1 MKASDLTQNP
11 VSDSE
16 PIYEGDTLPVFLLK
30 WFTCSALFTLVS
42 LYLMPIRFDLSEQLS
57 DPLFYAEALFW
68 FMSSLLL
75 AVYVYESSI
84 PGALKRIRRFWA
96 FAPLMM
102 TVVLVVLRGPIHGI
116 QGIREETLAEMDLYR
131 GRCGPIITGTG
142 LLAAG
147 IFYFWARKSA
157 ASVQPRFAAF
167 AVALSAGS
175 LASFIM
181 EFICP
186 HENVMHL
193 IIWHFLPLVL
203 LGTLAALAGRKL
215 LNS

>member
-1 MKASDLTQNP
+1 
-11 VSDSE
+11 
-16 PIYEGDTLPVFLLK
+16 
-30 WFTCSALFTLVS
+30 
-42 LYLMPIRFDLSEQLS
+42 MPIRFDLMEQFS
-57 DPLFYAEALFW
+57 NPLFYAEALFW

-84 PGALKRIRRFWA
+84 PGALKRIRFLWA

-102 TVVLVVLRGPIHGI
+102 IAVLVVLRAPIH
-116 QGIREETLAEMDLYR
+116 GIREETLAAMDLSQ
-131 GRCGPIITGTG
+131 GRCGPIITVTG

-147 IFYFWARKSA
+147 IFYFWARKR
-157 ASVQPRFAAF
+157 SVSIQPRFAAV

-186 HENVMHL
+186 YENVMHL
-193 IIWHFLPLVL
+193 IIWHFMPLVL
-203 LGTLAALAGRKL
+203 LGSLAAVAGRKL